1 MTQQEID
8 YVEINYFREIK
19 VFDEEFNGEEGLRK
33 EPGKENYSCHFL
45 CSVLWLHLWWALPVE
60 TNEYVSQ
67 AHRTEAKEWCLMGL
81 EHKYTKATKYSQDV

>member
-1 MTQQEID
+1 VTQQGID

-45 CSVLWLHLWWALPVE
+45 CSIL
-60 TNEYVSQ
+60 
-67 AHRTEAKEWCLMGL
+67 
-81 EHKYTKATKYSQDV
+81 